1 MAPGQRDPRLLAGKT
16 TALNHL
22 TGNFRRQGIDGPAE
36 NSDRHNRLT
45 AHGENIADGVG
56 RRDAPKVERI
66 VDDRHKKVG
75 GADDR
80 RTVAEI
86 VDGGIIAG
94 FVAHQQ
100 IWVDKFGLVALQDSF
115 QHFRGNFTP
124 ATGSVAVLR

>member
-1 MAPGQRDPRLLAGKT
+1 MAAGKRDPRLLAGKAP
-16 TALNHL
+16 ALNHL

-56 RRDAPKVERI
+56 RRNAPKVEGV
-66 VDDRHKKVG
+66 VDDRHKKIG
-75 GADDR
+75 STDDR
-80 RTVAEI
+80 RAVTEI

-100 IWVDKFGLVALQDSF
+100 IRVDKFSLVALQDSF
-115 QHFRGNFTP
+115 QHLRGNFTP

>member
-56 RRDAPKVERI
+56 RRD
-66 VDDRHKKVG
+66 
-75 GADDR
+75 R